1 MFLLFLVSWIV
12 LRHGVYN
19 YIFYHAWY
27 KSVDLMKNGQCVEGL
42 MQKDVGLQLLLIHF
56 WVYSEDYKL

>member
-1 MFLLFLVSWIV
+1 MLKYAGFSNACDAMFLLFLVSWIV

-27 KSVDLMKNGQCVEGL
+27 KSVDLMKMDNVL
-42 MQKDVGLQLLLIHF
+42 KD
-56 WVYSEDYKL
+56 